1 MEITM
6 YKFKEMNLQNATI
19 INGFPSTN
27 IINSIVASYL
37 INTLNLDQICGLD
50 ADEFP
55 PVTMVYDSKPK
66 LPARI
71 YASEEAKI
79 VVFLSEFT
87 PYPPMARDI
96 ARMVL
101 SFAKESGCSR
111 IVSPEIQVME
121 EDGFKVLGVGST
133 EAAREEL
140 KKLKLEPLMN
150 GIIPGISGVLLNMGK
165 VQDINVLVPI
175 AQRGKSISDAR
186 MAAHIIEFIDELIPT
201 IKIDIEPL
209 LSEAEGLEK
218 HLKGLR
224 KQAAKPEDPYGMY
237 R

>member
-1 MEITM
+1 MDIKM
-6 YKFKEMNLQNATI
+6 YKFKEMNLQNATV

-37 INTLNLDQICGLD
+37 INALELDQICGID

-55 PVTMVYDSKPK
+55 PVSMVYDSKPK

-101 SFAKESGCSR
+101 SFAEESGCSR
-111 IVSPEIQVME
+111 VVSPEIQVME
-121 EDGFKVLGVGST
+121 DDGFKVLGVGST
-133 EAAREEL
+133 DAAREEL
-140 KKLKLEPLMN
+140 KQLKLEPLIHS
-150 GIIPGISGVLLNMGK
+150 IIPGISGVLLNEGK
-165 VQDINVLVPI
+165 IRDFNVLVPI
-175 AQRGKSISDAR
+175 AQRGKATSDAR
-186 MAAHIIEFIDELIPT
+186 MAAHVIEFIDELIPT

-209 LSEAEGLEK
+209 LSDAEGLEK
-218 HLKGLR
+218 HIKTLR
-224 KQAAKPEDPYGMY
+224 KQAAKPDEHYQMY
-237 R
+237 M